1 MNEKLIAFDMDGTL
15 MRDDKSISGRTIQAL
30 RAVAEKGMY
39 LVPTTGRSYDG
50 LPEEIRQLPFIRYV
64 IASNGALVYDAKEK
78 KVLHKA
84 EMDKEASKRMLE
96 YMTGLPAMVTCYQN
110 GKGWIDFNGR
120 GPMEAYAP
128 TPQQFPF
135 MKRVFE
141 PIENLKESIW
151 AFGDTT
157 QKLQVFFENGA
168 IRDSYLKEMQETFP
182 EYAISYALLNN
193 IEVNAPE
200 ANKGNA
206 LHFLCAYLHVARE
219 ESLAF
224 GDGINDMTMILE
236 AGTGV
241 AMANAESSVLEI
253 ADAVTASNNEDG
265 VAVFLEQLLSEMEG

>member
-1 MNEKLIAFDMDGTL
+1 
-15 MRDDKSISGRTIQAL
+15 
-30 RAVAEKGMY
+30 
-39 LVPTTGRSYDG
+39 
-50 LPEEIRQLPFIRYV
+50 
-64 IASNGALVYDAKEK
+64 
-78 KVLHKA
+78 
-84 EMDKEASKRMLE
+84 
-96 YMTGLPAMVTCYQN
+96 
-110 GKGWIDFNGR
+110 
-120 GPMEAYAP
+120 
-128 TPQQFPF
+128 
-135 MKRVFE
+135 
-141 PIENLKESIW
+141 
-151 AFGDTT
+151 
-157 QKLQVFFENGA
+157 
-168 IRDSYLKEMQETFP
+168 MQETFP